1 MISEQAVEKE
11 LNGMREAAAKYAQAK
26 ANRTHLEQFRKSK
39 KAILFQEAPD
49 EMGQGSDSRRA
60 TVADRENYAYSHPEY
75 IELLDALKIAV
86 EEEERLK
93 CRMTAAELMVEVWRT
108 QNANARRQ
116 DQAHR

>member
-1 MISEQAVEKE
+1 MISEQAIEKE
-11 LNGMREAAAKYAQAK
+11 LQGMRESAAKYAEAK

-49 EMGQGSDSRRA
+49 EMGTGSDSRRT

-93 CRMTAAELMVEVWRT
+93 CRMTAAELMCEIFRT
-108 QNANARRQ
+108 QQANARRI
-116 DQAHR
+116 DKAHR

>member
-1 MISEQAVEKE
+1 MISEQAIEKE
-11 LNGMREAAAKYAQAK
+11 LQGMRESAAKYAEAK

-49 EMGQGSDSRRA
+49 ELGRGSDSRRA

>member
-1 MISEQAVEKE
+1 MISEESIEQE
-11 LNGMREAAAKYAQAK
+11 LKGMREAAGRYAQAK

-49 EMGQGSDSRRA
+49 EMGVGADSRRA

-75 IELLDALKIAV
+75 IELLDALRVAV

-93 CRMTAAELMVEVWRT
+93 TRMTAAELMVEIWRT
-108 QNANARRQ
+108 QQANARRQ
-116 DQAHR
+116 DNAHR